1 MTCTVLAAVLA
12 ALELPAPKQSWRTG
26 MMVLDMSDGRVLAE
40 ICADQYFRPASTM
53 KLVTTLFALEVL
65 GPSHVYETQVLA
77 DTTARSI
84 FIVGAGAPLV
94 QTGEIARAAVETAA
108 MLDPSASWSVFYDT
122 GCFMPETHLAGWE
135 DEDWNRA
142 YCPPVEALPVG
153 DNLVEIVVSTVGGQV
168 RALKWPDLPG
178 LEIETRIAAGSEALS
193 ASAMGWDGSDNSMV
207 VSGSMPGGTARR
219 IFAPFAGAP
228 SEFAL
233 MFSEELAANGIEIE
247 EVGPGNAPDSPG
259 LRTVSEIR
267 SDELSSILCDMN
279 KWSMNGVAEQVLRTA
294 GLAVTGEPAT
304 TAAAC
309 DLAGAMLRRLTPGC
323 TSFQLADGSGL
334 SRLNR
339 LSPSN
344 LAAVVAAGASSM
356 EWGPEF
362 LASLAVNGV
371 DGTLRSRLSDLPP
384 GAFRGKTGTLS
395 DTCTLAG
402 VVSTSS
408 GRRLAVAILAET
420 PSGDV
425 LAAKA
430 WQDDVIRAL
439 YRGV

>member
-1 MTCTVLAAVLA
+1 MAGTMLVALLAT
-12 ALELPAPKQSWRTG
+12 LELPAPRQSWRTG
-26 MMVLDMSDGRVLAE
+26 MMVMDMSDGRVVAGMS
-40 ICADQYFRPASTM
+40 ADQYFRPASTM

-77 DTTARSI
+77 DTAARSV

-108 MLDPSASWSVFYDT
+108 MLDPSVPWSVFYDT
-122 GCFMPETHLAGWE
+122 GCFVPETHLAGWE
-135 DEDWNRA
+135 DEDWNKA
-142 YCPPVEALPVG
+142 YCAPVEALSVG

-168 RALKWPDLPG
+168 RTLKWPDLPG
-178 LEIETRIAAGSEALS
+178 LEIETRLSSGGEALS
-193 ASAMGWDGSDNSMV
+193 STTRGWDGSDNSMV
-207 VSGSMPGGTARR
+207 VSGSIPGRTARR

-247 EVGPGNAPDSPG
+247 RVGPGDAPDSPG
-259 LRTVSEIR
+259 VRTVSEIR

-309 DLAGAMLRRLTPGC
+309 DLAGAMLRRLTPEYG
-323 TSFQLADGSGL
+323 SFQLADGSGL

-339 LSPSN
+339 LSPAN
-344 LAAVVAAGASSM
+344 LAAVVAAGACSL

-395 DTCTLAG
+395 DTCALAG
-402 VVSTSS
+402 VLFTSS

-420 PSGDV
+420 PPGD
-425 LAAKA
+425 LYAAKD
-430 WQDDVIRAL
+430 WQDCVIRAL
-439 YRGV
+439 YSGV